1 MALDIIK
8 IGIRQNLIYPFF
20 FMLSINSLRT
30 IRMIIQEVTKNLK
43 INSIFSLL
51 TFVSNIAYSIIFIYL
66 ESKIVRASKSR
77 NIIGIKLIQNDPND
91 EVVRIDSDRK
101 IIILIAF
108 DAFFEFLNTIRKE
121 FLLALKPSQT
131 KLVTLDIR
139 IRSREILFASL
150 ICYFTIGA
158 QLNLHH
164 KVSLLIIFCC
174 IISLYI
180 YEVTHQFQNN
190 YYENFLAFIKLQ
202 LLKVFINISR
212 VFSDVIEKYL
222 FVQNNI
228 SPFKILFLKSF
239 IGLILMIIFAIV
251 NEPNGEIESMF
262 ENNEKKALCFIIS
275 FFLCI
280 AYFVFSGFNSIYKM
294 YTVKMYN
301 PMTRTLSDIALD
313 IFYFIY
319 YSKFKETGG
328 KRIFSLYFWANFI
341 GQIIVVFFSFVYN
354 EFIVLN
360 FCGFGVN
367 THYQIS
373 RRASDT
379 ELYIG
384 GNDKDIDNDNQSE
397 ISEASLNE
405 DLNISLDKIDKKII
419 LI

>member
-1 MALDIIK
+1 
-8 IGIRQNLIYPFF
+8 
-20 FMLSINSLRT
+20 
-30 IRMIIQEVTKNLK
+30 
-43 INSIFSLL
+43 
-51 TFVSNIAYSIIFIYL
+51 L

-77 NIIGIKLIQNDPND
+77 NIIGIKLIQNEPDD

-101 IIILIAF
+101 IIILIFF

-121 FLLALKPSQT
+121 FLLGLKPPQT
-131 KLVTLDIR
+131 KALTLDIR
-139 IRSREILFASL
+139 IRSREILFAAL
-150 ICYFTIGA
+150 ICYFTIGT

-180 YEVTHQFQNN
+180 FEVTHQFQNN
-190 YYENFLAFIKLQ
+190 YYENFLAFIELQ
-202 LLKVFINISR
+202 ALKVFINIAR

-222 FVQNNI
+222 FIHNNI
-228 SPFKILFLKSF
+228 SPFKILFLKST
-239 IGLILMIIFAIV
+239 IGLILMIIFTIV

-262 ENNEKKALCFIIS
+262 NNYNKKVLCFFIS
-275 FFLCI
+275 LFLSI
-280 AYFVFSGFNSIYKM
+280 VYFAFSGFNSIYKM

-319 YSKFKETGG
+319 YSKKKESGG
-328 KRIFSLYFWANFI
+328 KSIFSLYFWANFI

-373 RRASDT
+373 RRASNM
-379 ELYIG
+379 ELYSG
-384 GNDKDIDNDNQSE
+384 GNDKDVNNDNQSE
-397 ISEASLNE
+397 NSEASLNE
-405 DLNISLDKIDKKII
+405 DLNISLENIDKKII

>member
-20 FMLSINSLRT
+20 FMLSINLLRT
-30 IRMIIQEVTKNLK
+30 IRVIIQEVTQNLK

-51 TFVSNIAYSIIFIYL
+51 TFVSNIIYSIVFIYL

-77 NIIGIKLIQNDPND
+77 NIIGIKLIQNEPDD

-101 IIILIAF
+101 IIILIVF

-121 FLLALKPSQT
+121 FLLALKPPQT
-131 KLVTLDIR
+131 KALTLDIR
-139 IRSREILFASL
+139 IRSREILFAAL
-150 ICYFTIGA
+150 ICYFTIGT

-180 YEVTHQFQNN
+180 FEVTHQFQNN
-190 YYENFLAFIKLQ
+190 YYENFLAFIELQ
-202 LLKVFINISR
+202 ALKVFINIAR

-228 SPFKILFLKSF
+228 SPFKILFLKST
-239 IGLILMIIFAIV
+239 IGLILMIIFTIV

-262 ENNEKKALCFIIS
+262 NNYDKKVLCFFIS
-275 FFLCI
+275 LFLSI
-280 AYFVFSGFNSIYKM
+280 VYFAFSGFNSIYKM

-319 YSKFKETGG
+319 YSKKKESGG
-328 KRIFSLYFWANFI
+328 KSIFSLYFWANFI

-373 RRASDT
+373 RRASNM
-379 ELYIG
+379 ELYSG
-384 GNDKDIDNDNQSE
+384 GNDKDVNNDNQSE
-397 ISEASLNE
+397 NSEASLNE
-405 DLNISLDKIDKKII
+405 DLNISLENIDKKII